1 MSWLKALLV
10 FLQLALQVLKR
21 LERQRILK
29 EGEVRTIKH
38 LLEKANAL
46 AKTAQAARDAVTN
59 TPYDWVRDKYNRTP
73 GSTDDSV

>member
-1 MSWLKALLV
+1 MSWIKALLV

-21 LERQRILK
+21 LDRQRILK

-46 AKTAQAARDAVTN
+46 AKNANDARNAVSN
-59 TPYDWVRDKYNRTP
+59 NPYEWVRDKYNRTAGNKD
-73 GSTDDSV
+73 GSV